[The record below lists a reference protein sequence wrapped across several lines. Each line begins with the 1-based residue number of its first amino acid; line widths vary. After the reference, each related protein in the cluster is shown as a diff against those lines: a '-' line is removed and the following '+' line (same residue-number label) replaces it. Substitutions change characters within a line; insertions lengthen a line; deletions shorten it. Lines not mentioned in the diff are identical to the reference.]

1 MPDVWGEGAGP
12 VWASGGGE
20 SGKAGSH
27 RLCSPQGRGLWSR
40 RQSAQRPQ
48 PPDPR
53 AREWLQE
60 RPLAEALASP
70 GSSSE
75 VPGPLAASS
84 RSEELG
90 HTESSGGKT
99 RPGVRGAGGPGPRV
113 RAGHKG
119 LQQRGHGVH
128 KEGPPGEGRAS
139 GQRGV
144 SPHRAEQR
152 QGRSPWGWRDAPGA
166 ASSAAG
172 GSGDG
177 TGIRAEFGLQCPCSS
192 AFGQQPPPTWAPHPV
207 LQVGGQWIRGH
218 RLLPVELLQLQLQLQ
233 TKAQFVARG
242 GAGQQLGWKES
253 SGGGVGTIR

>member
-1 MPDVWGEGAGP
+1 MGARGGLLGAWVDGVAAGRIRYPPGKVRVPDVWGEGAGP

-48 PPDPR
+48 PPNPR

-84 RSEELG
+84 RSEESG
-90 HTESSGGKT
+90 HTESSSGKT
-99 RPGVRGAGGPGPRV
+99 GPGVRGAGGPGPRV

-128 KEGPPGEGRAS
+128 KEGPP
-139 GQRGV
+139 RG
-144 SPHRAEQR
+144 
-152 QGRSPWGWRDAPGA
+152 GK
-166 ASSAAG
+166 
-172 GSGDG
+172 
-177 TGIRAEFGLQCPCSS
+177 GLR
-192 AFGQQPPPTWAPHPV
+192 T
-207 LQVGGQWIRGH
+207 
-218 RLLPVELLQLQLQLQ
+218 
-233 TKAQFVARG
+233 ARG
-242 GAGQQLGWKES
+242 LTS
-253 SGGGVGTIR
+253 